1 MIRRDLKAS
10 TREFLTVWVLV
21 APFALALVVRA
32 FVPAVGGA
40 GITLAVTDDVGADL
54 VAALRVY
61 ATVEAV
67 QDRAALER
75 RVLQVDDVAGI
86 TRGPGAGQ
94 GPGQAGGLVIVL
106 QGNEQHE
113 TRELPALILATILGE
128 RQVEVTERDLGRQ
141 ASPIRPYMAG
151 MLALSAALFGGI
163 VMGFAIIEDKTAGTM
178 GALGVSPLSSTEYI
192 AGRAVLGMTLAV
204 VLTFGSL
211 YVMGAA
217 PFDALQVLAL
227 TTSGALLAVTLG
239 FLIGSIASNPIEAI
253 GTFKFG
259 FMPFWIIPVLGL
271 VVPQAYQFTLYW
283 MPTYWI
289 FFGYREIF
297 LNQAGW
303 GEVGRYAAIALG
315 VSLLFLGVSWRLF
328 SRRLTLRG

>member
-1 MIRRDLKAS
+1 
-10 TREFLTVWVLV
+10 
-21 APFALALVVRA
+21 
-32 FVPAVGGA
+32 
-40 GITLAVTDDVGADL
+40 
-54 VAALRVY
+54 
-61 ATVEAV
+61 
-67 QDRAALER
+67 
-75 RVLQVDDVAGI
+75 
-86 TRGPGAGQ
+86 
-94 GPGQAGGLVIVL
+94 
-106 QGNEQHE
+106 
-113 TRELPALILATILGE
+113 
-128 RQVEVTERDLGRQ
+128 
-141 ASPIRPYMAG
+141 MAG